1 MTFSRTPKKFW
12 LSGQRHAEQD
22 HFFRKTLEASGWQ
35 QGDDSDWQ
43 AAWVTGMPPKA
54 AFQATSPQHKMNHIP
69 GNAALTIKSR
79 LHDSLNRMRERIIAQ
94 YGEDHPYTQRLAFF
108 PRAYEMPHD
117 YPALV
122 EDAAANPNKGW
133 ILKPTNA
140 SKGQG
145 VRVIGD
151 PSEAPLAPN
160 WLVQEYIGN
169 PHTIRG
175 HKYVLR
181 LYMLIAG
188 IEPVRIYL
196 YRQGFAKLASAPWDP
211 EDIDNVY
218 SQLTNPD
225 INALNEDADVP
236 VEFID
241 LDRYRQWLRE
251 QGHDDAALFAQIH
264 DLATLTALSGVDA
277 MRARSRESGAD
288 PLGCYELIGLDCL
301 VDDQLKPWILEC
313 NLSPSLGICARPEHG
328 GIVEEEVKASLVSDM
343 ISLTGLDR
351 PEQAPRQ
358 FDAASLSAEHQR
370 AGNFATLYPNAAIDY
385 TPFAGLPSLA
395 DSRLTPE
402 RPLALRAHKVSEL
415 FDNDQLALYQH
426 DSGQFI
432 QLNDSAALIWLLLGE
447 GQAVNE
453 IVEQLQAMSDA
464 TRQQIEQD
472 VWSTLETWQQY
483 GLLAP
488 ADSTSP
494 PIQRTGSQRAVS
506 SQAMTLTFAGQ
517 GWRLSAPEGP
527 VADCLQAHFRPL
539 LPGHAA
545 QDADTSL
552 CLAVLESANG
562 YCLTDGARILRSR
575 LHLNEISPAIE
586 HALLN
591 HVAGEN
597 TCVIDL
603 VLLNTGQ
610 QQLALL
616 APLNDT
622 DCLAAL
628 GEVADQLGATLT
640 HGARLESSATAA
652 LAPLNLPVAGMPF
665 ASENHCQPLAL
676 LALMPEKAVA
686 ERGPLTAMS
695 LLLPYAFQGQR
706 SALDEQTLSTLHTF
720 CQQVP
725 LHLSPRDPTSLEK
738 ACREALAIAPTFPTT
753 PAWKEMTP
761 TGV

>member
-1 MTFSRTPKKFW
+1 MPFSNTPKKFW

-79 LHDSLNRMRERIIAQ
+79 LHDSLKRMRERILAQ
-94 YGEDHPYTQRLAFF
+94 YGEAHPYTQRLAFF

-122 EDAAANPNKGW
+122 EDAAANPHKGW

-145 VRVIGD
+145 VRVIKN

-211 EDIDNVY
+211 DDIDNVY

-241 LDRYRQWLRE
+241 LERYRQWLRE

-385 TPFAGLPSLA
+385 TPFAELPSLA

-447 GQAVNE
+447 GQPVNE

-472 VWSTLETWQQY
+472 AWSTLETWQQY

-494 PIQRTGSQRAVS
+494 AIQRTGTQRAVS

-517 GWRLSAPEGP
+517 GWQLSTPEGA
-527 VADCLQAHFRPL
+527 VADHLQAHFRPL
-539 LPGHAA
+539 LVGHAA
-545 QDADTSL
+545 QDADISL

-575 LHLNEISPAIE
+575 LHLNEISHAIE

-640 HGARLESSATAA
+640 HSARLESSATAA

-665 ASENHCQPLAL
+665 AAENHCQPLAL
-676 LALMPEKAVA
+676 LALMPEEAAA
-686 ERGPLTAMS
+686 EKGPLAAMS

-720 CQQVP
+720 CQQVS
-725 LHLSPRDPTSLEK
+725 LHLSPRDPASLEK